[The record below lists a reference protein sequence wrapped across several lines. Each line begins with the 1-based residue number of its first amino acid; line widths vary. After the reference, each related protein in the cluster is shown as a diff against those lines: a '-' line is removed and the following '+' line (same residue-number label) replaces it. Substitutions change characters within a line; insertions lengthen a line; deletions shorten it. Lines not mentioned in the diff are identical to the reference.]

1 MNRLDFKYHPVAMAP
16 IFKSLALVSALF
28 AAISSAAPVN
38 LDKRE
43 VDVVWTTVTTVVWT
57 TIDVTTTI
65 YPTPQAPTP
74 PVVESTPTP
83 TPSAAPEQA
92 EPIETSTQPETT
104 KSQPTQ
110 PSVATFI
117 PVAAAAAAADSA
129 APIPEEPAPQPAT
142 TAAPSTSTTTQ
153 AAPSAPPAANS
164 GSTEKA
170 ASSGY
175 SGPCSK
181 GSPCVGQLTY
191 YDTATSASAPSSCG
205 LTNDGFSE
213 NVVAL
218 PVGIMT
224 DADCGKTVTI
234 TYNGITKTATVVD
247 KCMGCKP
254 TDLDASRH
262 LFGELAD
269 FSAGRIDGMSWYF
282 N

>member
-1 MNRLDFKYHPVAMAP
+1 MAP
-16 IFKSLALVSALF
+16 IFKPLALASALL
-28 AAISSAAPVN
+28 AAISSAAPVDLN
-38 LDKRE
+38 KRE
-43 VDVVWTTVTTVVWT
+43 MDVVWTTVTTVVWT
-57 TIDVTTTI
+57 TVDVTTTI

-74 PVVESTPTP
+74 PVVESTPTA
-83 TPSAAPEQA
+83 TPSPAPEQPK
-92 EPIETSTQPETT
+92 PIEASTQPETPEP
-104 KSQPTQ
+104 QPAQ
-110 PSVATFI
+110 PS
-117 PVAAAAAAADSA
+117 VAAAAAAAPA
-129 APIPEEPAPQPAT
+129 VPAPEEPAPQPAT
-142 TAAPSTSTTTQ
+142 PSTSTTTQ
-153 AAPSAPPAANS
+153 AAPSASPAANSGNS

-170 ASSGY
+170 VSSGY

-181 GSPCVGQLTY
+181 DSPCVGQLTY

-205 LTNDGFSE
+205 MTNDGFSE

-234 TYNGITKTATVVD
+234 TYNGITKTATAVD
-247 KCMGCKP
+247 KCMGCKS

-269 FSAGRIDGMSWYF
+269 FGAGRINGMSWYF

>member
-1 MNRLDFKYHPVAMAP
+1 MAP
-16 IFKSLALVSALF
+16 IFKPLALASALL
-28 AAISSAAPVN
+28 AAISSAAPVDLN
-38 LDKRE
+38 KRE
-43 VDVVWTTVTTVVWT
+43 MDVVWTTVTTVVWT
-57 TIDVTTTI
+57 TVDVTTTI

-74 PVVESTPTP
+74 PVVESTPTA
-83 TPSAAPEQA
+83 TPSPAPEQPK
-92 EPIETSTQPETT
+92 PIEASTQPET
-104 KSQPTQ
+104 PEPQ
-110 PSVATFI
+110 PSSEPQPAQ
-117 PVAAAAAAADSA
+117 PSVAAAAAAP
-129 APIPEEPAPQPAT
+129 APAPEEPAPQPAT
-142 TAAPSTSTTTQ
+142 PSTSTTTQ

-164 GSTEKA
+164 GNSGSTEKA
-170 ASSGY
+170 VSSGY

-181 GSPCVGQLTY
+181 DSPCVGQLTY

-205 LTNDGFSE
+205 MTNDGFSE

-234 TYNGITKTATVVD
+234 TYNGITKTATAVD
-247 KCMGCKP
+247 KCMGCKS

-269 FSAGRIDGMSWYF
+269 FGAGRINGMSWYF

>member
-1 MNRLDFKYHPVAMAP
+1 MAP
-16 IFKSLALVSALF
+16 IFKPLALASALF
-28 AAISSAAPVN
+28 AAISSAAPVDLN
-38 LDKRE
+38 KRE
-43 VDVVWTTVTTVVWT
+43 MDVVWTTVTTVVWT
-57 TIDVTTTI
+57 TVDVTTTI
-65 YPTPQAPTP
+65 YPTPQVPTP
-74 PVVESTPTP
+74 PVVESTPTS
-83 TPSAAPEQA
+83 TPSPAPEQPK
-92 EPIETSTQPETT
+92 PIEASTQPETPEP
-104 KSQPTQ
+104 QPAQ
-110 PSVATFI
+110 SSVAAST
-117 PVAAAAAAADSA
+117 PVAAAAAATTPA
-129 APIPEEPAPQPAT
+129 PEEPAPQPAPP
-142 TAAPSTSTTTQ
+142 AAPSTSTTTQ
-153 AAPSAPPAANS
+153 AAPSAPPTANSGNS

-181 GSPCVGQLTY
+181 DSPCVGQLTY

-234 TYNGITKTATVVD
+234 TYNGITKTATAVD
-247 KCMGCKP
+247 KCMGCSP

-269 FSAGRIDGMSWYF
+269 FGAGRISGMSWYF
-282 N
+282 NN

>member
-1 MNRLDFKYHPVAMAP
+1 MAP
-16 IFKSLALVSALF
+16 IFKSLALASALF
-28 AAISSAAPVN
+28 AAISSAAPVDLN
-38 LDKRE
+38 KRE
-43 VDVVWTTVTTVVWT
+43 IDVVWTTVTTVVWT
-57 TIDVTTTI
+57 TVDVTTTI

-83 TPSAAPEQA
+83 TPIPSSAPEQP
-92 EPIETSTQPETT
+92 EPIEASTQPETPEP
-104 KSQPTQ
+104 QPTQ
-110 PSVATFI
+110 PSVAAST
-117 PVAAAAAAADSA
+117 PVAAAAAAPVAPA
-129 APIPEEPAPQPAT
+129 APAPEEPAPQPAT
-142 TAAPSTSTTTQ
+142 AAAPSTSTTTQ

-164 GSTEKA
+164 GSSGSTEKA

-181 GSPCVGQLTY
+181 DSPCVGELTY

-234 TYNGITKTATVVD
+234 TYNGITKTATAVD

-269 FSAGRIDGMSWYF
+269 FGAGRIDGMSWYF